1 MIPLSSIATIDD
13 LIVNLLRLGYK
24 KQYQEY
30 KEGSS
35 QEFFEENYKNVFKIL
50 KVPERNVVRVF
61 INHKNK
67 PEDPELTFGDVALG
81 CEVVGQYYPYIKQWV
96 IGESFVG
103 SQKKISWEDA
113 EFIDLTNIDGY
124 LDKAAKSIF
133 DAPKCLFDEDEED
146 VIF

>member
-24 KQYQEY
+24 KQYHEY

-35 QEFFEENYKNVFKIL
+35 EEFFEENYKNVFKVL
-50 KVPERNVVRVF
+50 KVPERDVVRVF

-67 PEDPELTFGDVALG
+67 PEDPELNYGDVALG

-96 IGESFVG
+96 IGESFSG
-103 SQKKISWEDA
+103 SCKTISWEEA
-113 EFIDLTNIDGY
+113 EFIDLKNIDGY
-124 LDKAAKSIF
+124 LDKAAKQF
-133 DAPKCLFDEDEED
+133 FDEDITD
-146 VIF
+146 VTF